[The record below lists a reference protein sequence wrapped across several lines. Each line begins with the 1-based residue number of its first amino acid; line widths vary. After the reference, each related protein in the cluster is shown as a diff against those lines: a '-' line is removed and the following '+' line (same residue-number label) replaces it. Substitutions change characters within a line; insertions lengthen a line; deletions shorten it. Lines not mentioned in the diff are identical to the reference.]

1 MTPHNPAGH
10 TRVAADA
17 LDRLVDEV
25 RTGRAAWG
33 HPHSVRQAADDLTR
47 AADAIATALQQMA
60 AALDPRAPQTP
71 RSTAALHSAGQAAVT
86 AATQLRLARRTLH

>member
-1 MTPHNPAGH
+1 MTPHNPAQH
-10 TRVAADA
+10 ARTAADC
-17 LDRLVDEV
+17 LDRLVREV
-25 RTGRAAWG
+25 QDGRAEWG
-33 HPHSVRQAADDLTR
+33 HPHTVRQAADDLTR

-71 RSTAALHSAGQAAVT
+71 RSAAALHLAGQAAVT